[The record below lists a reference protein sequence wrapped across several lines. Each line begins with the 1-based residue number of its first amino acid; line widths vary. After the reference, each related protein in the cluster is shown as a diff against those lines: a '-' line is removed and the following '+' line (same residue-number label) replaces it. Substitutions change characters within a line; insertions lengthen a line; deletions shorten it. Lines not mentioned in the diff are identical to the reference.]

1 MTVRVAS
8 VGVGK
13 FGRRTEGLVDLA
25 SEAASLALEG
35 VGRKPID
42 LLVVGTMLGHGPHGP
57 FAVLP
62 RLAGRLGLENATGL
76 RVEAASATGAM
87 AFHAAVE
94 ALEAGR
100 ATRALVVA
108 AEKMTDLPTPTLTG
122 ELAAALHESEAA
134 LGATMPGLGALVAQ
148 RYLERHEL
156 TETACAAVTVL
167 DRENAARNPGAHFQ
181 QPVTAEE
188 VNASRPIAL
197 PLRLLHCAP
206 ISDGAA
212 AVVVEKGRGP
222 ATVLGLGQGF
232 DALRLIDRADL
243 TTFVATRLAARRAYE
258 EGRLTRKNVDVV
270 ELHDA
275 FAPFAFVHLEDLGFC
290 GPGEGPGWFERGWVR
305 PDGRLP
311 VNPGGGLLGRGHP
324 VGASGLAGIAE
335 IALQVRGEAGG
346 HAIARRPKVGLAHS
360 MAGLG
365 VQNFV
370 TILGEAGAG

>member
-1 MTVRVAS
+1 MSVRVAS
-8 VGVGK
+8 VGVGR
-13 FGRRTEGLVDLA
+13 FGKRTEGLVDLA
-25 SEAASLALEG
+25 AEAAGVALEG
-35 VGRKPID
+35 IGRKPVD
-42 LLVVGTMLGHGPHGP
+42 LLVVGTMLGHGPNGP

-62 RLAGRLGLENATGL
+62 RLAGRLGLESADGL

-87 AFHAAVE
+87 AFHVAVQAVE
-94 ALEAGR
+94 TGR

-108 AEKMTDLPTPTLTG
+108 AEKMTDRPTTTLTG

-134 LGATMPGLGALVAQ
+134 HGATMPGLAALVSQ
-148 RYLERHEL
+148 RYLQRNQL
-156 TETACAAVTVL
+156 PASVCALATVH
-167 DRENAARNPGAHFQ
+167 DRSMASRNPNAQFRTL
-181 QPVTAEE
+181 VTPAE
-188 VNASRPIAL
+188 VDASRPVAL

-232 DALRLIDRADL
+232 DSLRIIDRTDL
-243 TTFVATRLAARRAYE
+243 TTFVASRLAARDAYE
-258 EGRLTRKNVDVV
+258 ESHLTRKNIDVV
-270 ELHDA
+270 ELHNA
-275 FAPFAFVHLEDLGFC
+275 FAPLAFVHLEDLGFC

-305 PDGRLP
+305 ADGRLP

-324 VGASGLAGIAE
+324 VAASGLAGIAE
-335 IALQVRGEAGG
+335 IAAQLRGEAGH

-370 TILGEAGAG
+370 TILGEVAR

>member
-1 MTVRVAS
+1 MNVRVAS
-8 VGVGK
+8 VGVGR
-13 FGRRTEGLVDLA
+13 FGKRAEGLVDLA
-25 SEAASLALEG
+25 AEAAELALEG

-42 LLVVGTMLGHGPHGP
+42 LLVVGTMLAHGSRGA

-62 RLAGRLGLENATGL
+62 RLAGRLGLESATGL

-87 AFHAAVE
+87 AFHVAVE
-94 ALEAGR
+94 AIETGR
-100 ATRALVVA
+100 ASRALVVA
-108 AEKMTDLPTPTLTG
+108 AEKMTDRPTAELTG

-134 LGATMPGLGALVAQ
+134 AGATMPGLGALVAS
-148 RYLERHEL
+148 RYLQRHSLAEGAL
-156 TETACAAVTVL
+156 AAVTVH
-167 DRENAARNPGAHFQ
+167 DRARASTNPRAHLTTPVSAA
-181 QPVTAEE
+181 E
-188 VNASRPIAL
+188 VEASRPVAL

-206 ISDGAA
+206 LSDGAA
-212 AVVVEKGRGP
+212 ATVVEKGRGP

-243 TTFVATRLAARRAYE
+243 TTFTATRLAARRAYE
-258 EGRLTRKNVDVV
+258 EGKLTRKNIGVV

-275 FAPFAFVHLEDLGFC
+275 FAPLAFLHLEDLGFC
-290 GPGEGPGWFERGWVR
+290 GPGEGPGWFDRGWVG

-324 VGASGLAGIAE
+324 VATSGLAGIAE
-335 IALQVRGEAGG
+335 IAAQLRGEAGPTAVS
-346 HAIARRPKVGLAHS
+346 HRPKVGLAHS

-370 TILGEAGAG
+370 TILGEAGA

>member
-8 VGVGK
+8 VGVGR
-13 FGRRTEGLVDLA
+13 FGKRSEGLVDLA
-25 SEAASLALEG
+25 AEAAGLALEG
-35 VGRKPID
+35 IGRKPVD
-42 LLVVGTMLGHGPHGP
+42 LLVVGTMLGHGPTGP
-57 FAVLP
+57 FPVLP
-62 RLAGRLGLENATGL
+62 RLAGRLGLESASGF

-87 AFHAAVE
+87 AFHAAVQ
-94 ALEAGR
+94 ALAAGQ

-108 AEKMTDLPTPTLTG
+108 VEKMTDQPTPRLTG
-122 ELAAALHESEAA
+122 ELAQALHESEVVH
-134 LGATMPGLGALVAQ
+134 GATMPGLGALVAQ
-148 RYLERHEL
+148 RYLRRFHVDPS
-156 TETACAAVTVL
+156 ACARVTVH
-167 DRENAARNPGAHFQ
+167 DREMASRNPHAQ
-181 QPVTAEE
+181 LRTPVSPED
-188 VNASRPIAL
+188 VGASRPIAL

-212 AVVVEKGRGP
+212 AVVLEKGRGP

-232 DALRLIDRADL
+232 DSLRIIDRDDL
-243 TTFVATRLAARRAYE
+243 TTFAASRRAARTAYE
-258 EGRLTRKNVDVV
+258 QGRLTRKSVEVV

-290 GPGEGPGWFERGWVR
+290 GPGEAPGWFERGWVR
-305 PDGRLP
+305 SDGRLP

-335 IALQVRGEAGG
+335 VAAQLRGEAGD
-346 HAIARRPKVGLAHS
+346 HAIARRPRVGLAHS

-370 TILGEAGAG
+370 TILGEAGR

>member
-8 VGVGK
+8 VGIGK
-13 FGRRTEGLVDLA
+13 FGKRSEGLVDLA
-25 SEAASLALEG
+25 TEAATLALEG

-42 LLVVGTMLGHGPHGP
+42 LLVVGTMLGHGVRGP
-57 FAVLP
+57 FALLP
-62 RLAGRLGLENATGL
+62 RLAGRFGLESATGL

-87 AFHAAVE
+87 AFHTAVQ

-100 ATRALVVA
+100 ASRALVVA
-108 AEKMTDLPTPTLTG
+108 VEKMTDVPTGTLTG
-122 ELAAALHESEAA
+122 ELVAAVHESEAA
-134 LGATMPGLGALVAQ
+134 HGATMPGLGALVAQ
-148 RYLERHEL
+148 RYLQRHGLDESTL
-156 TETACAAVTVL
+156 ASVPVHDREAASRNPNAHFRTAVT
-167 DRENAARNPGAHFQ
+167 
-181 QPVTAEE
+181 PVE
-188 VNASRPIAL
+188 VDASRPIAL

-258 EGRLTRKNVDVV
+258 EGHLTRKNIEVV

-275 FAPFAFVHLEDLGFC
+275 FAPLAFVHLEDLGFC
-290 GPGEGPGWFERGWVR
+290 GTGEGPGWFERGWVR
-305 PDGRLP
+305 ADGRLP

-335 IALQVRGEAGG
+335 VALQVRGEAGDR
-346 HAIARRPKVGLAHS
+346 AIARRPKIGLAHS

-365 VQNFV
+365 AQNFV
-370 TILGEAGAG
+370 TILGEAGSA

>member
-1 MTVRVAS
+1 MNVRVAS
-8 VGVGK
+8 TGIGRFGK
-13 FGRRTEGLVDLA
+13 RSEGLVELA
-25 SEAASLALEG
+25 AEAASLALEG

-42 LLVVGTMLGHGPHGP
+42 LLVVGTMLGHGPRGSFP
-57 FAVLP
+57 VLP
-62 RLAGRLGLENATGL
+62 RLAGRLGLESATGL

-87 AFHAAVE
+87 AFHAAVA
-94 ALEAGR
+94 ALTAGR
-100 ATRALVVA
+100 ASRALVVA
-108 AEKMTDLPTPTLTG
+108 AEKMTDAPTSALTG
-122 ELAAALHESEAA
+122 ELTSALHESEAA
-134 LGATMPGLGALVAQ
+134 HGATMPGLGALVAQ
-148 RYLERHEL
+148 RYLQRHEL
-156 TETACAAVTVL
+156 REEVCASVTVH
-167 DRENAARNPGAHFQ
+167 DRQMASRNPAAHLPT
-181 QPVTAEE
+181 PVTPEE
-188 VNASRPIAL
+188 VQASRPIAL

-258 EGRLTRKNVDVV
+258 EGHLTRKNVEVV

-275 FAPFAFVHLEDLGFC
+275 FAPLAFVHLEDLGFC

-305 PDGRLP
+305 ADGRLP

-324 VGASGLAGIAE
+324 VGVSGLAGIAE
-335 IALQVRGEAGG
+335 IAVQLAGEAEE
-346 HAIARRPKVGLAHS
+346 HAVARRPKIGLAHS

-370 TILGEAGAG
+370 TILGEAPT